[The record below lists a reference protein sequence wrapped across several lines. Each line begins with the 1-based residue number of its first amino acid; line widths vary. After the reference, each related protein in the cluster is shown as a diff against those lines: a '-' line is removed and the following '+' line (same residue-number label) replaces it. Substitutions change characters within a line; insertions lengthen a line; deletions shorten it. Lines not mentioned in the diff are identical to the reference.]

1 MFDFRNSISGKT
13 YYLRI
18 LASLAFVILVIFL
31 ATSLGTKSTLGT
43 IMYIVASFLVI
54 TWLVFLISQIRQ
66 RANDIGWHPLLLTFL
81 AFVINPGWLILG
93 LIPGKKQP

>member
-1 MFDFRNSISGKT
+1 MFDLRNSISPKT

-18 LASLAFVILVIFL
+18 LASLPFVIIVIFL
-31 ATSLGTKSTLGT
+31 ANLLGEDSPFGT
-43 IMYIVASFLVI
+43 IVYFVAALLVLGWAI
-54 TWLVFLISQIRQ
+54 FLICQIRQ

-81 AFVINPGWLILG
+81 AFIVNPGWLILG